1 MPDWSPLSFVF
12 NTLTPI
18 FLVLA
23 LGAVLRASGFLS
35 ETFAVTLNG
44 LIFWVALPS
53 LLFDTISGSEFQ
65 KDCVNAAVVM
75 LAATLVIA
83 AIAWFG
89 AGWMGIGPASR
100 GSFCQSVFRSNNAY
114 VGLPVILFATADRPD
129 AAAILSLATLTLAP
143 CLILYNVL
151 AVLVLTPRQAGAD
164 GAGAR
169 VSWRRILRG
178 IVTNPLI
185 VSCVAGALALAAG
198 FHPPKGIARTIE
210 SLGSLSGPGAMIAL
224 GASLTRERMRS
235 AWRPAHLATVLKLV
249 ICPLIG
255 WGLATLAGLNHDAR
269 FVCLVYLACPTAV
282 ASFVMAQAMKG
293 DSALAA
299 GAVATSTVYSCVAL
313 SVVLL
318 LAGG

>member
-1 MPDWSPLSFVF
+1 MPDWSVLSFVF
-12 NTLTPI
+12 DTLTPV
-18 FLVLA
+18 FLILA
-23 LGAVLRASGFLS
+23 LGAALRASGFLS
-35 ETFAVTLNG
+35 DAFAGALNN
-44 LIFWVALPS
+44 LIFWVALPC
-53 LLFDTISGSEFQ
+53 LLFGTISASAFE
-65 KDCVNAAVVM
+65 KSCVSAAGVM
-75 LAATLVIA
+75 LATTLVIA

-89 AGWMGIGPASR
+89 AGWMGIAPASW

-114 VGLPVILFATADRPD
+114 VGLPVILFATADRPN
-129 AAAILSLATLTLAP
+129 AAAIASLAALTLAP

-164 GAGAR
+164 GVLAR

-178 IVTNPLI
+178 IATNPLI
-185 VSCVAGALALAAG
+185 VSCVAGALALAADI
-198 FHPPKGIARTIE
+198 HPPKAIARTLE

-249 ICPLIG
+249 LCPLIG
-255 WGLATLAGLNHDAR
+255 WGFAALAGLNHDAR

-293 DSALAA
+293 DSVLAA
-299 GAVATSTVYSCVAL
+299 GAVAVSTVYSCVAL
-313 SVVLL
+313 AVVLL
-318 LAGG
+318 FAGG

>member
-1 MPDWSPLSFVF
+1 MPDWSALSFVF
-12 NTLTPI
+12 DTLTPI

-23 LGAVLRASGFLS
+23 LGAALRASGVLS
-35 ETFAVTLNG
+35 ESFAGTLNT
-44 LIFWVALPS
+44 LIFWVALPC
-53 LLFDTISGSEFQ
+53 LLFGTISGSAFQ
-65 KDCVNAAVVM
+65 QECFSAAGVLV
-75 LAATLVIA
+75 LTTLVIA

-100 GSFCQSVFRSNNAY
+100 GSFCQSAFRSNNAY

-129 AAAILSLATLTLAP
+129 AAAILSLATLTLVP

-151 AVLVLTPRQAGAD
+151 AVLVLTPRTMGTD
-164 GAGAR
+164 GTIAR
-169 VSWRRILRG
+169 VSWRSIFRG

-185 VSCVAGALALAAG
+185 VSCVAGALALAADV
-198 FHPPKGIARTIE
+198 HPPKGIARTID

-249 ICPLIG
+249 LCPLIG

-293 DSALAA
+293 DSVLAA
-299 GAVATSTVYSCVAL
+299 GTVAVSTVYSCVAL